1 MVKRGEIEVELEI
14 FLDLKWITEV
24 AALLMNSEIKAI
36 VYAHVGVLTGYC
48 SENVNVLA

>member
-36 VYAHVGVLTGYC
+36 VYAIACWVIIWL
-48 SENVNVLA
+48 LL